1 MSLGQAVHSE
11 SALGLLLRKVGKIFQ
26 SIKPLHLLSAYFF
39 IRLLLVNEGGCV
51 VMQGCYHSVTLSLKT
66 ASVTT
71 VTVRKA
77 AFLRRESCFSAK
89 ARVQIV

>member
-1 MSLGQAVHSE
+1 
-11 SALGLLLRKVGKIFQ
+11 
-26 SIKPLHLLSAYFF
+26 
-39 IRLLLVNEGGCV
+39 
-51 VMQGCYHSVTLSLKT
+51 MQGCYHSVTLSLKT